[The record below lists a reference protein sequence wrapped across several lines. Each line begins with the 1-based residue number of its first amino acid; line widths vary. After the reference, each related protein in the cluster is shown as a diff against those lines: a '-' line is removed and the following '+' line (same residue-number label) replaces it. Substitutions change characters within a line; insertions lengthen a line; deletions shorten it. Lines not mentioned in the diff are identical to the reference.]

1 VIRRTLRALP
11 TLMKVGLSEAI
22 AFRAE
27 MIVWVLA
34 TTMPFVMLVLWTSV
48 AKAAPIVAASGKA
61 WGSGAFTAYFLSVFI
76 VRQLITSWAAWEI
89 NFEVRQGTLS
99 SRLLRPIHPILSYGA
114 ANVAAMPLRFVVAIP
129 VLVVMAFL
137 GATKGLPTDPR
148 LWLIW
153 VACMVGAWLITFFA
167 NITIGALSL
176 FMESSIKVMDVWLA
190 SFFIFSGYLFP
201 LELFPEWLRA
211 LSAFL
216 PFRFQIGLPVDVMT
230 GKHSVEAAALLLG
243 QQWLWVLGFGTV
255 AVTLW
260 NTGVKRFQAFG
271 G

>member
-1 VIRRTLRALP
+1 MIRRTLRALP
-11 TLMKVGLSEAI
+11 TLMRVGLSEAI

-27 MIVWVLA
+27 MLIWVLA
-34 TTMPFVMLVLWTSV
+34 TTMPFVSLALWSSV
-48 AKAAPIVAASGKA
+48 AKTAPIVAASGKA
-61 WGSGAFTAYFLSVFI
+61 WGSGTFTAYFLSVFI
-76 VRQLITSWAAWEI
+76 VRQLIASWAAWEI

-129 VLVVMAFL
+129 VLVVMALL
-137 GATKGLPTDPR
+137 GATRELPTDPR
-148 LWLIW
+148 LWLLW
-153 VACMVGAWLITFFA
+153 VPCMVGAWLITFFA

-190 SFFIFSGYLFP
+190 CFFIFSGYLFP
-201 LELFPEWLRA
+201 LELFPDWLRS
-211 LSAFL
+211 LSVFL
-216 PFRFQIGLPVDVMT
+216 PFRFQIGLPVELMT
-230 GKHSVEAAALLLG
+230 GKHGIFEAAQLVG
-243 QQWLWVLGFGTV
+243 QQWLWVAAFGTL
-255 AVTLW
+255 AITLW